1 MDQVAFSESELVMA
15 KPTPIV
21 RDAEALLRRGIEALE
36 RERHE
41 EAVVLLRQA
50 VTLAEQSA
58 DGFLAL
64 GIALMRT
71 MRMQEAMAAL
81 ESAVALAPEAFY
93 PRFRMAELFMRVGV
107 PTRAKDEMARA
118 MDLSQTPEQRQ
129 MVRTLMAVEI
139 GRASKRIWRP
149 DFSRFIK
156 RRKPKQ

>member
-1 MDQVAFSESELVMA
+1 MDQVAFSESELAMT

-50 VTLAEQSA
+50 VGLAEQSA

-93 PRFRMAELFMRVGV
+93 PRFRMAELFLR
-107 PTRAKDEMARA
+107 
-118 MDLSQTPEQRQ
+118 
-129 MVRTLMAVEI
+129 
-139 GRASKRIWRP
+139 
-149 DFSRFIK
+149 
-156 RRKPKQ
+156 

>member
-1 MDQVAFSESELVMA
+1 MDLVSGSELAMA

-21 RDAEALLRRGIEALE
+21 RDADALLRRGIEALE

-50 VTLAEQSA
+50 VDLAEQPA

-81 ESAVALAPEAFY
+81 ERAIELAPEAFY
-93 PRFRMAELFMRVGV
+93 PRLRMAELYLRVGV
-107 PTRAKDEMARA
+107 PTRAKEEMTRA
-118 MDLSQTPEQRQ
+118 MDLSQSPEQRQ
-129 MVRTLMAVEI
+129 MVRTLMAVDAT
-139 GRASKRIWRP
+139 RAPKRIWRP
-149 DFSRFIK
+149 DFSKLIK
-156 RRKPKQ
+156 RRRPPE